1 MTRESISVLC
11 GSIGAFLGSLFG
23 GFDMALRVALIFM
36 VSDWVIGVL
45 VTLVFKSSSKTE
57 DGKLSSKVMFTG
69 LMKKG
74 FMLTMVLIGH
84 NLDLLLG
91 MEIIRMGVCY
101 YIIAMELTS
110 LMESWSISGLP
121 HPKLFDKILEVLNEK
136 SDSNV
141 QDI

>member
-69 LMKKG
+69 LIKKG

-136 SDSNV
+136 SESNV

>member
-1 MTRESISVLC
+1 MSRESVSVLC

-36 VSDWVIGVL
+36 VSDWIIGVL

-69 LMKKG
+69 LIKKG

-136 SDSNV
+136 SESNA

>member
-23 GFDMALRVALIFM
+23 GFDMTLRVALIFM
-36 VSDWVIGVL
+36 VSDWIIGVL

-69 LMKKG
+69 LIKKG
-74 FMLTMVLIGH
+74 FMLTMVLISH

-91 MEIIRMGVCY
+91 MEIIRIGVCY

-136 SDSNV
+136 SESNA

>member
-1 MTRESISVLC
+1 MARESISIAF

-36 VSDWVIGVL
+36 MSDWIIGLL
-45 VTLVFKSSSKTE
+45 VSLVFQSSSKTD
-57 DGKLSSKVMFTG
+57 DGKLSSKVMFVG
-69 LMKKG
+69 LIKKG

-91 MEIIRMGVCY
+91 MEIIRIGVCY

-136 SDSNV
+136 SEVNE
-141 QDI
+141 

>member
-1 MTRESISVLC
+1 MNRETLSVIC
-11 GSIGAFLGSLFG
+11 GSVGAFLGHLFG

-36 VSDWVIGVL
+36 CADWIVGVL

-69 LMKKG
+69 LLKKG
-74 FMLTMVLIGH
+74 FMLVMILLGH

-91 MEIIRMGVCY
+91 MQIIRLGICY

-110 LMESWSISGLP
+110 LMESWSISGLAY
-121 HPKLFDKILEVLNEK
+121 PKIFDKILEVLETK
-136 SDSNV
+136 GESMD
-141 QDI
+141 Q

>member
-23 GFDMALRVALIFM
+23 GFDIALRVALIFM
-36 VSDWVIGVL
+36 VSDWIIGVL

-69 LMKKG
+69 LIKKG

-91 MEIIRMGVCY
+91 MEIIRIGVCY

-136 SDSNV
+136 SESNA

>member
-36 VSDWVIGVL
+36 VSDWIIGVL

-136 SDSNV
+136 SESNA